1 MVLEVCLSSSCM
13 DVCVAP
19 DSEFVP
25 HFFKTPL
32 SLSSA
37 LDASTSF
44 SNPEICC
51 VVKTQIF
58 DFPCNVCATSG
69 ITILP
74 AWENFFF
81 WRFRHKIDFFGAF
94 YDGIYARQEA

>member
-1 MVLEVCLSSSCM
+1 M
-13 DVCVAP
+13 CVAP

-69 ITILP
+69 VTICSNYHSVG
-74 AWENFFF
+74 EYFSFG
-81 WRFRHKIDFFGAF
+81 DF
-94 YDGIYARQEA
+94 GIR

>member
-1 MVLEVCLSSSCM
+1 MVLEVCLSSSCR
-13 DVCVAP
+13 CVAP

-25 HFFKTPL
+25 HFFKAS
-32 SLSSA
+32 SLIGFEV
-37 LDASTSF
+37 LTSF

-69 ITILP
+69 VTILNTHSVG
-74 AWENFFF
+74 EFFLLE
-81 WRFRHKIDFFGAF
+81 ISA
-94 YDGIYARQEA
+94 